1 MFAAG
6 KSVASAKQVVAA
18 VRFQARLAGRR
29 PPTGPLVE
37 RALRGYAR
45 RGAEVSR
52 RGQVQ
57 GIRWEQ
63 ADAAAAVAANAGL
76 RGSRDAALVAVMSDG
91 LLRVSE
97 AAALDLADLNLE
109 DQALAIRR
117 SKTDQEGAGA
127 VVYTGRPTL
136 ERLKAWIQAAGITE
150 GALFRRVGKSG
161 KVGGR
166 LTVRSLRRIIQAR
179 ARAAGIGG
187 RVSGHSL
194 RVGQRPVLWRL
205 PGLRW
210 SRCSGRGAGRLRK
223 CPDSTPATRPP
234 GAERRPASAT
244 RSDPERS
251 GKHRHCDLP
260 GLSGSLGRCAYS
272 GVSGVL
278 GRLEGLPRLRGFCP
292 PSCRRP
298 TAVCQSGSV
307 DLPIQGERPVY
318 RPFNPAARAA
328 AAMRLPICLEPRPK
342 TNSPVRPFRIR

>member
-1 MFAAG
+1 MAAGRGSFAGGVPAVETVALTREAAGSVLPESTPAAETLTRAGRDLVAASLAENTRTAYLGALTRLAEALGETPLTDATLTVYLAGMFAAG

-109 DQALAIRR
+109 DQTLAILR

-194 RVGQRPVLWRL
+194 RVGSAQSLAAAGASLVEMQREGRWKAPEM
-205 PGLRW
+205 PGLYTRNQAA
-210 SRCSGRGAGRLRK
+210 RSGATARLRYK
-223 CPDSTPATRPP
+223 
-234 GAERRPASAT
+234 E
-244 RSDPERS
+244 
-251 GKHRHCDLP
+251 
-260 GLSGSLGRCAYS
+260 
-272 GVSGVL
+272 
-278 GRLEGLPRLRGFCP
+278 
-292 PSCRRP
+292 
-298 TAVCQSGSV
+298 
-307 DLPIQGERPVY
+307 
-318 RPFNPAARAA
+318 
-328 AAMRLPICLEPRPK
+328 
-342 TNSPVRPFRIR
+342 

>member
-1 MFAAG
+1 MAAGRGSFAGGLPSVETVALTREAAGSVLPESTPAAETLTRAGRDLVAASLAENTRTAYLGALTRLAEALGETPLTDATLTVYLAGMFAAG

-109 DQALAIRR
+109 DQTLAILR

-194 RVGQRPVLWRL
+194 RVGSAQSLAAAGASLVEMQREGRWKAPEM
-205 PGLRW
+205 PGLYTRNQAAQ
-210 SRCSGRGAGRLRK
+210 RGATARLRYK
-223 CPDSTPATRPP
+223 
-234 GAERRPASAT
+234 E
-244 RSDPERS
+244 
-251 GKHRHCDLP
+251 
-260 GLSGSLGRCAYS
+260 
-272 GVSGVL
+272 
-278 GRLEGLPRLRGFCP
+278 
-292 PSCRRP
+292 
-298 TAVCQSGSV
+298 
-307 DLPIQGERPVY
+307 
-318 RPFNPAARAA
+318 
-328 AAMRLPICLEPRPK
+328 
-342 TNSPVRPFRIR
+342 